1 MRALRFLSLAL
12 ALSVAAPLLA
22 LALGVSA
29 PALAQQGTPRGV
41 VSAEDLEAATLRQ
54 GGIIS
59 GRITIPD
66 AAQGN
71 LIQPEG
77 KAWRDFHN
85 VTLAWVGGIAV
96 LGMLGVLIMF
106 YMTRGKVMVNGG
118 MSGRT
123 ITRFNLLERANHW
136 MVAGSFIVLGLTGLN
151 LTFGRH
157 VLLPVVGPY
166 TFTAISEWGKIAHN
180 YLSFPFTLGIVVMLL
195 LWAKDNIPGR
205 LDIEWFKK
213 GGGIVGK
220 GHPDSKRFNAGQ
232 KMIFWITVLGGAAVA
247 VSGYLLIFPFQ
258 GTDVADMQLAHIIHA
273 LISVL
278 MIAAILGHIYIGSV
292 GMEGAF
298 DAMGSGQV
306 DVNWAKE
313 HHNLWTAE
321 QLAKGGV
328 SGAPG
333 AQAKPAE

>member
-1 MRALRFLSLAL
+1 MRALRSLSLAL
-12 ALSVAAPLLA
+12 ALAVAAPLLPV
-22 LALGVSA
+22 ALGVSA

-195 LWAKDNIPGR
+195 LWAKDNIPSR

>member
-1 MRALRFLSLAL
+1 
-12 ALSVAAPLLA
+12 
-22 LALGVSA
+22 
-29 PALAQQGTPRGV
+29 
-41 VSAEDLEAATLRQ
+41 
-54 GGIIS
+54 
-59 GRITIPD
+59 
-66 AAQGN
+66 
-71 LIQPEG
+71 
-77 KAWRDFHN
+77 
-85 VTLAWVGGIAV
+85 
-96 LGMLGVLIMF
+96 
-106 YMTRGKVMVNGG
+106 
-118 MSGRT
+118 
-123 ITRFNLLERANHW
+123 
-136 MVAGSFIVLGLTGLN
+136 
-151 LTFGRH
+151 
-157 VLLPVVGPY
+157 
-166 TFTAISEWGKIAHN
+166 
-180 YLSFPFTLGIVVMLL
+180 
-195 LWAKDNIPGR
+195 
-205 LDIEWFKK
+205 
-213 GGGIVGK
+213 
-220 GHPDSKRFNAGQ
+220 
-232 KMIFWITVLGGAAVA
+232 VA

>member
-1 MRALRFLSLAL
+1 MRALRFL
-12 ALSVAAPLLA
+12 LLA
-22 LALGVSA
+22 LALGVAA

-41 VSAEDLEAATLRQ
+41 VSAEELEAATLRQ

-96 LGMLGVLIMF
+96 LGMLSVLIMF
-106 YMTRGKVMVNGG
+106 YMTRGKVTVNGG
-118 MSGRT
+118 LSGRT

-166 TFTAISEWGKIAHN
+166 TFTTISEWGKIAHN

-195 LWAKDNIPGR
+195 LWAKDNIPSR

-232 KMIFWITVLGGAAVA
+232 KIVFWITVLGGAAVA

-292 GMEGAF
+292 
-298 DAMGSGQV
+298 
-306 DVNWAKE
+306 
-313 HHNLWTAE
+313 
-321 QLAKGGV
+321 
-328 SGAPG
+328 
-333 AQAKPAE
+333 